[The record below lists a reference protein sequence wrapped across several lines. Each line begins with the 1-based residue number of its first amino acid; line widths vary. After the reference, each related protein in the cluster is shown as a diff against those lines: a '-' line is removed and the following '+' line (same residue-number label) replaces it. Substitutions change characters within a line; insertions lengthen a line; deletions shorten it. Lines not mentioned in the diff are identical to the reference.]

1 MVDSSTSF
9 CNNSSIVF
17 PLSFY
22 TCGMFHL
29 WLISA
34 TGSVAV
40 EQPHPIRAI
49 FKVESNW
56 KSSKKA
62 SRESPR
68 VHYNGH

>member
-1 MVDSSTSF
+1 
-9 CNNSSIVF
+9 
-17 PLSFY
+17 
-22 TCGMFHL
+22 MFHL